1 MHDLYLSTVIFNA
14 LSTLVLIG
22 VCSVLAVHDPLRR
35 RTARRYSVI
44 SRFPEPIVLKPIGA
58 RKLPSQPPADDAE
71 RAEAA

>member
-1 MHDLYLSTVIFNA
+1 VLLPPRVRRNSTIVHDLYLSTVIFNA

-44 SRFPEPIVLKPIGA
+44 SRFP
-58 RKLPSQPPADDAE
+58 
-71 RAEAA
+71 